1 MFLHPPTPTPT
12 PTPYLLQLNPALMRH
27 EAQLWGLDGDLTGPS
42 GGGTIYKQYRVFAGW
57 NMNKTFIVKVGFPIA
72 AMAFSCGAQLFL

>member
-27 EAQLWGLDGDLTGPS
+27 EAQLWGLDGDLTGWRPDRAF
-42 GGGTIYKQYRVFAGW
+42 GGWYHIQAVPGFCGVEHEQ
-57 NMNKTFIVKVGFPIA
+57 NMY
-72 AMAFSCGAQLFL
+72 C